1 MTPARAA
8 ETAFRWLMRA
18 YPPEFRRAHGLAL
31 FELFRDDLRAAAA
44 ERGVSGVAAVTGRAA
59 IDTVRA
65 APGAWIGRR
74 LNDGGRE
81 RWWRGG
87 AQEVRFAA
95 RLLAR
100 SPVFA
105 AIAIATLAIGIGATL
120 TIFSLIDAVLLRPL
134 APRDPAHVVR
144 ISGRTVTGRPTR
156 RFSFPD
162 LQDYRR
168 QARSLSDVA
177 GVTLVPFVLEAD
189 NRTDQIIGEVASGS
203 YLPLLG
209 VPIAYGRTLTEAD
222 DRDASSPVVVISDAL
237 WRRRFNRD
245 DVVGKLI
252 TLNRSHYTIVGV
264 AGDGFGGSFV
274 GAPIDVWMPLASAA
288 SSLEAHWRDDRAR
301 QALMLIGRLAPGVTA
316 GQAQAEL
323 QVIAEA
329 LARQYRPELH
339 PIVEVLPAT
348 LAWGDQRRLAEMF
361 LSLLLALVTL
371 VLVIACANV
380 GNLLLARVAGRRRE
394 LAIRIALGASS
405 SGLARLLVIEGVLIS
420 AAGGAAAVAV
430 AAWTRRAFSS
440 IAPLPTLTLRFDMRP
455 DMRVVLFAIGATV
468 ATAIV
473 LGGIGALHAMRA
485 SIAPA
490 LSEESAAGVGGRSP
504 SRLRTALAALQIAVS
519 LLLLVGAA
527 LLVRSV
533 RGAATI
539 DLGFD
544 PRGVVAVDVDG
555 AGGRTAADRDI
566 AFRRAI
572 HRLSTLPGVE
582 AAAVATRAPL
592 DSSTPIAR
600 VNVRPVSTAEDAS
613 PIASFMMIGPR
624 YFDVVK
630 TPIVAGRPFTE
641 DDSAARPA
649 VAIVNE
655 TLARRLWPEG
665 SAIGQRLWLEAHA
678 SADPCVVV
686 GVARNSRYLTLG
698 EEGQA
703 HVYLPSAQHPR
714 TGTTLLVRSAVEPN
728 RMMREMQ
735 EALSAVDPQAIGF
748 FPRTLTE
755 HVAASLVPIR
765 LARSLAVGLAGLAL
779 ALAALGLYGLVSFVV
794 AERTREIGLRVALG
808 ATDRQ
813 VMRLVVGFGLK
824 LAGAGLAIGIPAALA
839 GSRLLGTLLYGVSAT
854 DPAVFAAAPAMV
866 VAVALAACCV
876 PAVRAVRLDPIQ
888 AIRNQ

>member
-1 MTPARAA
+1 
-8 ETAFRWLMRA
+8 
-18 YPPEFRRAHGLAL
+18 
-31 FELFRDDLRAAAA
+31 
-44 ERGVSGVAAVTGRAA
+44 
-59 IDTVRA
+59 
-65 APGAWIGRR
+65 
-74 LNDGGRE
+74 
-81 RWWRGG
+81 
-87 AQEVRFAA
+87 
-95 RLLAR
+95 
-100 SPVFA
+100 
-105 AIAIATLAIGIGATL
+105 
-120 TIFSLIDAVLLRPL
+120 
-134 APRDPAHVVR
+134 
-144 ISGRTVTGRPTR
+144 
-156 RFSFPD
+156 
-162 LQDYRR
+162 
-168 QARSLSDVA
+168 
-177 GVTLVPFVLEAD
+177 
-189 NRTDQIIGEVASGS
+189 
-203 YLPLLG
+203 
-209 VPIAYGRTLTEAD
+209 
-222 DRDASSPVVVISDAL
+222 
-237 WRRRFNRD
+237 
-245 DVVGKLI
+245 
-252 TLNRSHYTIVGV
+252 
-264 AGDGFGGSFV
+264 
-274 GAPIDVWMPLASAA
+274 
-288 SSLEAHWRDDRAR
+288 
-301 QALMLIGRLAPGVTA
+301 
-316 GQAQAEL
+316 
-323 QVIAEA
+323 
-329 LARQYRPELH
+329 
-339 PIVEVLPAT
+339 
-348 LAWGDQRRLAEMF
+348 
-361 LSLLLALVTL
+361 
-371 VLVIACANV
+371 
-380 GNLLLARVAGRRRE
+380 
-394 LAIRIALGASS
+394 
-405 SGLARLLVIEGVLIS
+405 
-420 AAGGAAAVAV
+420 
-430 AAWTRRAFSS
+430 
-440 IAPLPTLTLRFDMRP
+440 MRP

-490 LSEESAAGVGGRSP
+490 LSEVSAAGVGGRSP

-566 AFRRAI
+566 AFRRVI

-686 GVARNSRYLTLG
+686 GVASNSRYLTLG